1 MLKPYLLQ
9 WLARRA
15 VCKLGQGLR
24 AIFLLCLGLLSAGS
38 VSAAI
43 IESIDITQ
51 VDDNAQVVIRF
62 GSEIQYLRHGPE
74 HEAKFLRVF
83 FRVVKP
89 GFVESEVMQE
99 TFRSPPSDLVPRFK
113 LSYPELINGM
123 LISFDKPVRYSLS
136 PGGDARSIVITI
148 PLPEGKRKPP
158 VAIKPAAPAAPVVP
172 TPAEA
177 VAEIKPPVAPAPA
190 PSPAGK
196 GKAKARGVPEKPVA
210 VQPPQAAP
218 APVVESAGQPAATP
232 VQTPDV
238 AKPADSPAPMSPEQV
253 EELARGFIA
262 EAGDAFAKGDH
273 PKAINRLN
281 RLLGLPANR
290 QTEGAQALLG
300 EVREKNGE
308 IAKARAE
315 YELYLKLF
323 PNGGA
328 APKIRQRL
336 ADLPKSEP
344 ARRPVSRAAR
354 DDQPAEWTVYG
365 SLSSY
370 WFNGQSKQDSGPMT
384 KDQDMLVSSLSFNAR
399 LRDAFTDTRIVFRD
413 TDSRNFLRPNRDYNR
428 IYSAY
433 AERTDREVGYFVRA
447 GRQNPNGAGVLERF
461 DGLTGSYN
469 LGSDWKIGAVAGTS
483 VEFPRTREGWFNLP
497 ANKQFYGGSVEYLP
511 QVGRPGASLYAI
523 EQTLDGYLNRRALGS
538 EFRYFDGQFNAFGV
552 LDYDVLY
559 KGVNI
564 GMVQGNYIDRWGN
577 NYFINYDY
585 RKSPTYSLSNALP
598 NTYALGITTVDGLVS
613 SFGLDQARQVV
624 VDSTPTMEMFGTGVT
639 IPVGEKWQ
647 FGFDYRASKVSGA
660 NAVLQLNQVCKSLGF
675 NALDP
680 NDPICVG
687 GPLGDVP
694 ISQMCAGTSY
704 DPNNNTCAAG
714 QNSQGRTNT
723 YTTQAIGT
731 NLFVPGGVG
740 VAMASYYS
748 GGGFTGQNYGL
759 NYIFPF
765 AEVWR
770 LEGNLRYFSS
780 KSDNGSGQTNFS
792 PSIKLGY
799 QWRSTM
805 FVESEIGFSDQ
816 KTTGINAG
824 TNKREYLYLGLRWDF
839 R

>member
-1 MLKPYLLQ
+1 MLKSSYLQ
-9 WLARRA
+9 QFARKA
-15 VCKLGQGLR
+15 GCKLR
-24 AIFLLCLGLLSAGS
+24 AIFLLCIGLLCAASA
-38 VSAAI
+38 SANV
-43 IESIDITQ
+43 IEAIDIAQ
-51 VDDNAQVVIRF
+51 VGDNAQIVIRF

-99 TFRSPPSDLVPRFK
+99 TLRSPPSDLVPRFK

-123 LISFDKPVRYSLS
+123 LISFDKPVRYTLS
-136 PGGDARSIVITI
+136 PGGDARSIVITV

-158 VAIKPAAPAAPVVP
+158 ASPQAAVPVVP
-172 TPAEA
+172 VTPPPAEA
-177 VAEIKPPVAPAPA
+177 AAEAKPPLSPAPVA
-190 PSPAGK
+190 VPA
-196 GKAKARGVPEKPVA
+196 GKAKAKAKAAPEKPAA
-210 VQPPQAAP
+210 VEPVPAAP
-218 APVVESAGQPAATP
+218 APVVDSAAKPVGTPAQMPDAT
-232 VQTPDV
+232 
-238 AKPADSPAPMSPEQV
+238 KPADSPAPMPQEQV

-262 EAGDAFAKGDH
+262 EAKDAFARGEY

-290 QTEGAQALLG
+290 QTEAAQALLG

-323 PNGGA
+323 PNGSD
-328 APKIRQRL
+328 APKVKQRL
-336 ADLPKSEP
+336 AGLPKSEP
-344 ARRPVSRAAR
+344 ARRPVARAMR
-354 DDQPAEWTVYG
+354 DDKPAEWTVYG

-384 KDQDMLVSSLSFNAR
+384 KDQNSLVSSLSLNAR
-399 LRDAFTDTRIVFRD
+399 LRDAVTDTRIVFRD
-413 TDSRNFLRPNRDYNR
+413 TDSRNFLRANRDYNR

-433 AERTDREVGYFVRA
+433 VERTDREVGYFVRA

-461 DGLTGSYN
+461 DGLNGSYN

-497 ANKQFYGGSVEYLP
+497 ANKKFYGANVEYLP

-538 EFRYFDGQFNAFGV
+538 EVRYFDGQFNAFGV

-559 KGVNI
+559 KGLNI
-564 GMVQGNYIDRWGN
+564 GMIQGNYIDPWGN

-598 NTYALGITTVDGLVS
+598 NTFALGITTVNGLVNN
-613 SFGLDQARQVV
+613 FGLDQSRQLV

-714 QNSQGRTNT
+714 QTSQGRTNT

-740 VAMASYYS
+740 VAMASYYN
-748 GGGFTGQNYGL
+748 GGGFSGQNYGL

>member
-1 MLKPYLLQ
+1 M
-9 WLARRA
+9 
-15 VCKLGQGLR
+15 
-24 AIFLLCLGLLSAGS
+24 FLFVGLLLAKGA
-38 VSAAI
+38 VANV
-43 IESIDITQ
+43 IEAIDITQ
-51 VDDNAQVVIRF
+51 VDDNAQIVIRF

-89 GFVESEVMQE
+89 GFQESDVMQE
-99 TFRSPPSDLVPRFK
+99 TLRSPPSDLVPRFK
-113 LSYPELINGM
+113 LSYPELINGL
-123 LISFDKPVRYSLS
+123 LISFDKPVRYTLT

-158 VAIKPAAPAAPVVP
+158 AAPQPAAPV
-172 TPAEA
+172 TPPSTEA
-177 VAEIKPPVAPAPA
+177 PAEIKPPVVPVPAPA
-190 PSPAGK
+190 GK
-196 GKAKARGVPEKPVA
+196 SKAKAQALPEKPA
-210 VQPPQAAP
+210 VVKLPAAP
-218 APVVESAGQPAATP
+218 APVVEPSSPPATAP
-232 VQTPDV
+232 VQTPDAV
-238 AKPADSPAPMSPEQV
+238 KPAESPAPMPPERV
-253 EELARGFIA
+253 EELAQGFIA
-262 EAGDAFAKGDH
+262 EAKEAFAKGDY

-323 PNGGA
+323 PNGSE
-328 APKIRQRL
+328 APKVRQRL
-336 ADLPKSEP
+336 ADLPKTEP
-344 ARRPVSRAAR
+344 ARRPVSRVAR
-354 DDQPAEWTVYG
+354 DDKPAEWMVYG

-370 WFNGQSKQDSGPMT
+370 WFNGQSKQDSGPTT
-384 KDQDMLVSSLSFNAR
+384 KDQDMLVSSLSFTAR
-399 LRDAFTDTRIVFRD
+399 LRDAVTDTRIVFRD
-413 TDSRNFLRPNRDYNR
+413 TDSRDFLRANRDYNR

-483 VEFPRTREGWFNLP
+483 VEFNSIGFGGFNMP

-523 EQTLDGYLNRRALGS
+523 EQTLDGYLNRRAVGS

-559 KGVNI
+559 KGLNI

-585 RKSPTYSLSNALP
+585 RKSPSYSLSNALP
-598 NTYALGITTVDGLVS
+598 NTYALGVTTVNGLVS
-613 SFGLDQARQVV
+613 NFGLDQSRQLV
-624 VDSTPTMEMFGTGVT
+624 VDSTPTMQMFGTGVT
-639 IPVGEKWQ
+639 IPVGDKWQ

-714 QNSQGRTNT
+714 QSSQGRTNT

-731 NLFVPGGVG
+731 NLFVTGGVG

-780 KSDNGSGQTNFS
+780 KSDNGSGQTNFT

-799 QWRSTM
+799 QWRSRM

-824 TNKREYLYLGLRWDF
+824 TNKREYLYLGMRWDF